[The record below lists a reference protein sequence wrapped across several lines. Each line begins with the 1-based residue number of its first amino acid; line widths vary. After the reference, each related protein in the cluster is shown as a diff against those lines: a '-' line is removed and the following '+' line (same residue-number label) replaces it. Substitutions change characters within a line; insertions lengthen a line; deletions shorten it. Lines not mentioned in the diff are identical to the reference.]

1 MPRTTDEATSVT
13 KGAGRFSRLRWALI
27 ALAFLA
33 SLINYLDRQTLSV
46 LAPVLQDRFHMPPTE
61 YSRIVFAFML
71 AYTVMNGL
79 SGQIID
85 RLGLRIG
92 YALTVAW
99 WSAAEVLHAFSNGVV
114 SLGIFRFLLGMGE
127 AGNWPAGVKLVAECF
142 PPEERALASGIFNSG
157 SSIGAVIAPPLVTWI
172 VLSSGWREAFAFV
185 GLTGFIWLIFW
196 LMLYRPR
203 AGGLLERPPRPMALR
218 ALLRDRFLWQLTLS
232 KVFSDPV
239 WYFYIFWFSQ
249 YLRTARG
256 FTLLQIGQTAW
267 IPFLAADIGNLMGGM
282 FSGRLTRRGIP
293 PDRAH
298 RMGVLV
304 FSLLMTAAIP
314 AVLVRSAPVS
324 IGLVALAALGYT
336 GSLANLLS
344 VPADAYSKDNV
355 GSIWGFASMG
365 AGFGGM
371 VFSLITGSVVER
383 WSFTPVFIMFG
394 VTPLIAATLVW
405 RLPKRTP
412 PED

>member
-13 KGAGRFSRLRWALI
+13 KSAGRFSRLRWALI

-127 AGNWPAGVKLVAECF
+127 AGNWPAGVKLVAEWF

>member
-1 MPRTTDEATSVT
+1 
-13 KGAGRFSRLRWALI
+13 
-27 ALAFLA
+27 
-33 SLINYLDRQTLSV
+33 
-46 LAPVLQDRFHMPPTE
+46 
-61 YSRIVFAFML
+61 
-71 AYTVMNGL
+71 
-79 SGQIID
+79 
-85 RLGLRIG
+85 
-92 YALTVAW
+92 
-99 WSAAEVLHAFSNGVV
+99 
-114 SLGIFRFLLGMGE
+114 MGE
-127 AGNWPAGVKLVAECF
+127 AGNWPAGVKLVAEWF